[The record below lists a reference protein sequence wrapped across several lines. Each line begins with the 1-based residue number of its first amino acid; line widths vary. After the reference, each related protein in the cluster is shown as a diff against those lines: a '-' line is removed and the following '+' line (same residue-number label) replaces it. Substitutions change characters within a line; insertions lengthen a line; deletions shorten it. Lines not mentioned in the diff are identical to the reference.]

1 MNNKISVIVPV
12 YNTFKYLEECIE
24 SVIKQSIGFENIE
37 LILINDGSTDFSEKI
52 LHDYE
57 KRYSD
62 NIIYL
67 YQKNQGQSVA
77 RNKGIDT
84 ATSKYIFFL
93 DSDDVLPLLSLETL
107 LNYAEEYQSDVVC
120 GVMESFTSKGSWL
133 HPAQEEFSKNKL
145 INVSLNQFSKAIVNV
160 SPANKLYLKEFLVT
174 NKLTF
179 IEDIHLGEDYYFI
192 SSVMFISNKITFVT
206 EVIYR
211 YRGREASDNKSSTQI
226 VNQKVFDDLL
236 HVYDKID
243 SLQKKYL
250 LVSNNEIYRY
260 RRIHEIK
267 SIMYR
272 LVKFIQEDSN
282 KKNTLFVLEK
292 ISNYLQNVNDDI
304 LIDSFESKD
313 VLYLLLIKYKK
324 FPLTYEIKKL
334 KSEKS
339 IINFILNNEKEIS
352 KIIFI
357 IILKLKLYFKL
368 LEFDKIINIVSASQS
383 PILHKYYNLYMEE
396 DIKFIDNNLKEL
408 NSKDKN
414 LITEISFQ
422 TILNL
427 YKEKKYKIIYELIS
441 VVNIQKL
448 TNSELSNF
456 YFIIGLSS
464 SKNNQQIYALE
475 CFAKS
480 LSYNTITPN
489 NALWEY
495 AKIFYLQYKDTDNIS
510 PIKYFYENNYEVR
523 NINIDLIYS
532 WFEKKAYVQLL
543 VLFELINFNSI
554 ELNEFSKIYFI
565 WGRVAR
571 LMDQKKKALN
581 LLSLS
586 LSFNDIAPSPTLW
599 EYASTLYEVY
609 DTEKINRELVLK
621 LFKENSYEVTNIDY
635 TLIENWFEKK
645 HYKQVAVAFELF
657 NEEVLP
663 KDKLSKF
670 YYMWGR
676 TLRDVDQ
683 KKKAL
688 NLLSLSLS
696 FNDIA
701 PSPTLWEYAST
712 LYEVYDTEKINREL
726 VLKLFK
732 ENSYEVTNIDY
743 TLIENWFEKK
753 HYKQV
758 AVAFELFNEEV
769 LPKNKLSKFYYM
781 WGETLFF
788 VKNYEKSIEKFK
800 YTDYKERDILVYNAQ
815 SMTQLEKWEES
826 FSLWKEV
833 LEKYPAYNNMK
844 VLNNIIFVL
853 HCSDKHMAEL
863 KKYKNKL
870 LKLKLLTDSD
880 NNIDILTIL

>member
-304 LIDSFESKD
+304 LIDSFESKITIS
-313 VLYLLLIKYKK
+313 LLLIKYKEYDLVYQNILYK
-324 FPLTYEIKKL
+324 QVKSFYEKI
-334 KSEKS
+334 
-339 IINFILNNEKEIS
+339 NNEKLKGVIS
-352 KIIFI
+352 DLTIQDTPLNTINYTRVKKTKNKVAKTKIFLFSIFKVFKPFFKDVWI
-357 IILKLKLYFKL
+357 IGDRQGDSCSDNGFYFFKHIHDNEDISNKYFVIKKKKYAKCQELHNMKNIVMYGSIKHYIIMYLANVLVYNDSYRDIFWHWSSIVDKLTLKHVCFLQHGIIGMTKINGYYDYKNNNIRGEKVDTFIVSSKFEKDIVSSYLGYPKHKVLVSGLARFDNLYNSFKKKQNNKIKIVYAPTWRNWLRDKDTSYFENSIFFKNSSKLIEDIILLSKDYDIEFNVCLHHAMHTFTDCYKSKFIGINIFDMSDIDVQEMIISSSILITDYSTISYDFAYQKKPVLFYQFDRERFLDVRHGSFINYETDLFGYQSNDSNRIILKLEEYLSNNSFLEEKYQNKLKKYIDK
-368 LEFDKIINIVSASQS
+368 FDN
-383 PILHKYYNLYMEE
+383 
-396 DIKFIDNNLKEL
+396 L
-408 NSKDKN
+408 NSKR
-414 LITEISFQ
+414 
-422 TILNL
+422 
-427 YKEKKYKIIYELIS
+427 IYEH
-441 VVNIQKL
+441 
-448 TNSELSNF
+448 
-456 YFIIGLSS
+456 
-464 SKNNQQIYALE
+464 
-475 CFAKS
+475 
-480 LSYNTITPN
+480 
-489 NALWEY
+489 
-495 AKIFYLQYKDTDNIS
+495 
-510 PIKYFYENNYEVR
+510 IKE
-523 NINIDLIYS
+523 NIN
-532 WFEKKAYVQLL
+532 E
-543 VLFELINFNSI
+543 
-554 ELNEFSKIYFI
+554 
-565 WGRVAR
+565 
-571 LMDQKKKALN
+571 
-581 LLSLS
+581 
-586 LSFNDIAPSPTLW
+586 
-599 EYASTLYEVY
+599 
-609 DTEKINRELVLK
+609 
-621 LFKENSYEVTNIDY
+621 
-635 TLIENWFEKK
+635 
-645 HYKQVAVAFELF
+645 
-657 NEEVLP
+657 
-663 KDKLSKF
+663 
-670 YYMWGR
+670 
-676 TLRDVDQ
+676 
-683 KKKAL
+683 
-688 NLLSLSLS
+688 
-696 FNDIA
+696 
-701 PSPTLWEYAST
+701 
-712 LYEVYDTEKINREL
+712 
-726 VLKLFK
+726 
-732 ENSYEVTNIDY
+732 
-743 TLIENWFEKK
+743 
-753 HYKQV
+753 
-758 AVAFELFNEEV
+758 
-769 LPKNKLSKFYYM
+769 
-781 WGETLFF
+781 
-788 VKNYEKSIEKFK
+788 
-800 YTDYKERDILVYNAQ
+800 
-815 SMTQLEKWEES
+815 
-826 FSLWKEV
+826 
-833 LEKYPAYNNMK
+833 
-844 VLNNIIFVL
+844 
-853 HCSDKHMAEL
+853 
-863 KKYKNKL
+863 
-870 LKLKLLTDSD
+870 
-880 NNIDILTIL
+880 